1 MEIINNLRKINT
13 QAPHEHVHHTSRVEF
28 ILAIIITLAL
38 VASLVSERYNLL
50 PKYMTPLLILAF
62 LGVKVLHIVKKGGT
76 LLEDYT
82 AIAAIVVF
90 LGLYFILKGSTN
102 PILITVFIF
111 ILLYSTGLM
120 LWVRNT
126 FGSKKLTHFV
136 VSYVIT
142 IIMIIFLFTGAY
154 SSNPGLFAENTQPA
168 TLNFEDM
175 MYFSTVTITTVGYG
189 DIIPR
194 GINRF
199 LASLEA
205 LAGMIINVA
214 LLGYVLSRGREQDP
228 YG

>member
-1 MEIINNLRKINT
+1 MEILGSLRKISDH
-13 QAPHEHVHHTSRVEF
+13 APHEHVHHTSRVEF
-28 ILAIIITLAL
+28 TLAIVITLAL
-38 VASLVSERYNLL
+38 VASLVSERYNVL
-50 PKYMTPLLILAF
+50 PKYVTPLLILAF
-62 LGVKVLHIVKKGGT
+62 LAVKVFHIMKKGGT

-102 PILITVFIF
+102 PILITVFVF
-111 ILLYSTGLM
+111 ILLYSTGLI

-136 VSYVIT
+136 ISYILT
-142 IIMIIFLFTGAY
+142 IVMTIFLFTGAY
-154 SSNPGLFAENTQPA
+154 SSNPSLFAENSQPA

-175 MYFSTVTITTVGYG
+175 MYFSTITITTLGYG
-189 DIIPR
+189 DIIPK
-194 GINRF
+194 GINKL

-214 LLGYVLSRGREQDP
+214 LLGYVLSRGREHDP